1 MYLTQYLI
9 TWLLYNRIIFIKKGV
24 QKYKNASEVIIKLK
38 SFSLL
43 VHNAN
48 GVHVL
53 LQICMTSKCNKTKHT
68 VWNLDNLGNC
78 PTLFMFIL
86 FIPISNKYCMFFV
99 VVQWSRIMS
108 IIKINIIKKIITG
121 IWSASFI
128 NFQTKHIYWCK
139 IICSITHDSLS
150 GLD

>member
-1 MYLTQYLI
+1 MHCSYLI
-9 TWLLYNRIIFIKKGV
+9 TWLLYNRILFIKKGV
-24 QKYKNASEVIIKLK
+24 QKYKNTSEVIIKLK

-43 VHNAN
+43 VHIAN

-78 PTLFMFIL
+78 PTLLMFIL

-121 IWSASFI
+121 IVVIHSLISKPSIFI
-128 NFQTKHIYWCK
+128 DAKSYAQ
-139 IICSITHDSLS
+139 
-150 GLD
+150 